1 MLSDILFWCFVFLLQ
16 VQWCPFD
23 LICVC
28 FCVFFDVNLAGG
40 GVCQLRILYKSGRHA
55 PLMLYHRPFEI
66 SLTTLYDIQEQGQSE
81 YPTQVVVWNVT
92 QLTQF
97 LYKNF
102 M

>member
-1 MLSDILFWCFVFLLQ
+1 MFVL
-16 VQWCPFD
+16 
-23 LICVC
+23 
-28 FCVFFDVNLAGG
+28 FDVNSAGG
-40 GVCQLRILYKSGRHA
+40 GLCQLKILYTYKSGRHA

-66 SLTTLYDIQEQGQSE
+66 SLTTLYDIQEQGTSE

-97 LYKNF
+97 LYNNF